1 MNKDQV
7 QGRIDQVKGNVKEEI
22 GQILDDKDMEV
33 EGLIEKNVGKFQS
46 GFGDLAEDVKEA
58 SGNKWQ

>member
-7 QGRIDQVKGNVKEEI
+7 KGRIDEIKGKAKEVA
-22 GQILDDKDMEV
+22 GQILDDKDLEV

-46 GFGDLAEDVKEA
+46 GFGDLTEDVKDV
-58 SGNKWQ
+58 SGNK